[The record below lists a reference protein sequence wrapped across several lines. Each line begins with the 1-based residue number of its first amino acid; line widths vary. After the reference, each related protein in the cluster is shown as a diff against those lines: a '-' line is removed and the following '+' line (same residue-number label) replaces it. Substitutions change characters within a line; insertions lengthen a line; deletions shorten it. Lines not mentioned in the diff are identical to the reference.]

1 MTTGCS
7 SDVQG
12 GKAWTYLHAR
22 GRAGY
27 ANGACRCVV
36 LHAIA
41 GALPFSGTNRPSWT
55 LAAWITTCLSTG
67 LDGFKVVWME
77 PECL

>member
-1 MTTGCS
+1 MMTRCS
-7 SDVQG
+7 SDKQG
-12 GKAWTYLHAR
+12 EKVWTHLQAR
-22 GRAGY
+22 GRAEH
-27 ANGACRCVV
+27 ANGACGCVA

-67 LDGFKVVWME
+67 LDGFKMVWME
-77 PECL
+77 PGWL